1 MNPVCDGGCV
11 PSPIHGFYTCSCE
24 GGLKLNRNS
33 VDCIGEDGL
42 SSLQCRE
49 IIMKISSCKTNLWPF
64 WDFIFSQ

>member
-64 WDFIFSQ
+64 WDIIFSQ